1 MNEIKTIAD
10 HASNQS
16 DRWLF
21 VALLILAVLAML
33 MIWRWIVADRDKL
46 ANRLT
51 EITDR
56 HIAMTEKVADVVANN
71 TVAFNNLKEVMR
83 EHQR

>member
-1 MNEIKTIAD
+1 MNDITDTINRA
-10 HASNQS
+10 AAQS

-21 VALLILAVLAML
+21 VAILVLAVLAML

-71 TVAFNNLKEVMR
+71 TAAFNNLKEVMR
-83 EHQR
+83 DHQR

>member
-1 MNEIKTIAD
+1 MNELKELTD
-10 HASNQS
+10 HASQQS

-21 VALLILAVLAML
+21 IAML
-33 MIWRWIVADRDKL
+33 VLVIIALVIIWRWIVADRDKL

-56 HIAMTEKVADVVANN
+56 HIAMTEKVAEVVANN
-71 TVAFNNLKEVMR
+71 TAAFNNFRDELHRNK
-83 EHQR
+83 

>member
-1 MNEIKTIAD
+1 MNEIKETINY
-10 HASNQS
+10 ASVQS

-21 VALLILAVLAML
+21 VAILVLAVLAML

-83 EHQR
+83 EHSR